1 MKLFTSTY
9 CVIACALL
17 GLRLGTVGAEKLHK
31 KILFDSSQHEQEKD
45 AGNSQRKKLYMVKL
59 EDDPVVVASA
69 HDLEGIRRRARHVVE
84 HVRYLKGKIDEVVA
98 GEDDPVVMNTYS
110 YAFHGF
116 SAQMTEAQV
125 ESLKAKPG
133 VVKVWENE
141 IVKLDTNSP
150 PSILGLTQEGQA
162 WTQGYTGEDVGK
174 YFNV

>member
-1 MKLFTSTY
+1 
-9 CVIACALL
+9 
-17 GLRLGTVGAEKLHK
+17 
-31 KILFDSSQHEQEKD
+31 
-45 AGNSQRKKLYMVKL
+45 MVKL

-69 HDLEGIRRRARHVVE
+69 HDLEGIRRRAHHVVK
-84 HVRYLKGKIDEVVA
+84 HVRYLKGKFDEVVA
-98 GEDDPVVMNTYS
+98 GEDDLVVMNTYS

-116 SAQMTEAQV
+116 SARMTEEQV
-125 ESLKAKPG
+125 KSLKAKPG